1 AITYTVLGGISAV
14 IWTDVIQFSIMS
26 LGIIAA
32 MTVVVLETPG
42 GWASAFA
49 EAGQLEKLQVVHLE
63 EPVASNGLMT
73 AIFGY
78 GLLALGLFGTNQQP
92 VQRYM
97 TVKNPRQAQ
106 SALMLGVGAGVVGVT
121 LSLLLGVFL
130 FIFYEH
136 FPGLMPAGLTA
147 DQVMPH

>member
-1 AITYTVLGGISAV
+1 FDGKTRLLGSTLFSLTVLLRAGTLLYGAALLFSAVVPTNIIPALDGVEEAVVIFGLIAITYTVLGGISAV

-78 GLLALGLFGTNQQP
+78 GLLALGLF
-92 VQRYM
+92 
-97 TVKNPRQAQ
+97 
-106 SALMLGVGAGVVGVT
+106 
-121 LSLLLGVFL
+121 
-130 FIFYEH
+130 
-136 FPGLMPAGLTA
+136 
-147 DQVMPH
+147 

>member
-1 AITYTVLGGISAV
+1 
-14 IWTDVIQFSIMS
+14 
-26 LGIIAA
+26 IIAC
-32 MTVVVLETPG
+32 MTLVVVTTPG
-42 GWASAFA
+42 GGGLALEQAGAAGKLDIIHTEDLFA
-49 EAGQLEKLQVVHLE
+49 GTSLL
-63 EPVASNGLMT
+63 T

-78 GLLALGLFGTNQQP
+78 GLLALSLFGTNQQP

-106 SALMLGVGAGVVGVT
+106 SALLLGVGAGAIGVL

-136 FPGLMPAGLTA
+136 FPALLP
-147 DQVMPH
+147 